1 MRYSRR
7 TLERILF
14 GRPGVF
20 EPGMVVYVLLGS
32 CISSYR
38 DGVVLESGDRIVME
52 DEASGLSLS
61 NTFSTL

>member
-1 MRYSRR
+1 
-7 TLERILF
+7 
-14 GRPGVF
+14 
-20 EPGMVVYVLLGS
+20 VYVLLGS